1 MKKEIKNPRYKIGD
15 IVLVNS
21 EKDEELILQGT
32 IKSAQYSGDWF
43 YEIFA
48 HNPTSVINGDEL
60 IYSYETDTGDAKTKI
75 II

>member
-1 MKKEIKNPRYKIGD
+1 MKKEIKNPKYKIGD

-21 EKDEELILQGT
+21 EKDKELVLQGI

-48 HNPTSVINGDEL
+48 HNPTNVSDGDET
-60 IYSYETDTGDAKTKI
+60 IYSYETDCGNAKTKI
-75 II
+75 I